1 MTILP
6 SQLMSDATRTEQ
18 CLTSVFGKTADA
30 TAPRLMEAMAYS
42 ALNGGKRIRAALV
55 LGAARLAIATAKP
68 DLSDVEEGFGDE
80 GQGSLRVAAAFECLH
95 AYSLIHDDLPAM
107 DDADTRRGKPSCHVA
122 FDEATAILAGDALQS
137 LAFELLADPLTHAD
151 PGVRASLVVELASAS
166 GVNGMAGGQMLDLK
180 AETRALDMDE
190 TKVMQAMKTGALIR
204 AAVRSGGLVGGA
216 DPALMTGLDTYAV
229 KIGRAFQIADD
240 ILDRQ
245 ASAEDLGK
253 PAGRDAEAGKA
264 SFVDFLGMDGAIDEA
279 AKLAREAGE
288 ALHATTSY
296 STPELDY
303 LLELASFIIRREF

>member
-1 MTILP
+1 
-6 SQLMSDATRTEQ
+6 
-18 CLTSVFGKTADA
+18 
-30 TAPRLMEAMAYS
+30 
-42 ALNGGKRIRAALV
+42 
-55 LGAARLAIATAKP
+55 
-68 DLSDVEEGFGDE
+68 
-80 GQGSLRVAAAFECLH
+80 
-95 AYSLIHDDLPAM
+95 
-107 DDADTRRGKPSCHVA
+107 
-122 FDEATAILAGDALQS
+122 
-137 LAFELLADPLTHAD
+137 
-151 PGVRASLVVELASAS
+151 
-166 GVNGMAGGQMLDLK
+166 MAGGQMLDLE

-229 KIGRAFQIADD
+229 KIGLAFQIADD

>member
-1 MTILP
+1 MKSWNCEADIP
-6 SQLMSDATRTEQ
+6 SFTSHTQYIGPSD
-18 CLTSVFGKTADA
+18 
-30 TAPRLMEAMAYS
+30 P
-42 ALNGGKRIRAALV
+42 
-55 LGAARLAIATAKP
+55 
-68 DLSDVEEGFGDE
+68 
-80 GQGSLRVAAAFECLH
+80 
-95 AYSLIHDDLPAM
+95 
-107 DDADTRRGKPSCHVA
+107 
-122 FDEATAILAGDALQS
+122 
-137 LAFELLADPLTHAD
+137 
-151 PGVRASLVVELASAS
+151 
-166 GVNGMAGGQMLDLK
+166 
-180 AETRALDMDE
+180 
-190 TKVMQAMKTGALIR
+190 MKTGALIR

-229 KIGRAFQIADD
+229 KIGLAFQIADD

-279 AKLAREAGE
+279 GKLAREAGE